1 MSLITSTSKNTI
13 NDAAIKLNIIVVMT
27 TWLPLVAC
35 KYAGINAQAAP
46 KTKAPAIDSSHII
59 GTGKKLKLIAT
70 KKTPRPP
77 I

>member
-1 MSLITSTSKNTI
+1 M
-13 NDAAIKLNIIVVMT
+13 VVIT

-59 GTGKKLKLIAT
+59 GTGKKQKLIASS
-70 KKTPRPP
+70 
-77 I
+77 